1 MTRLHADIAPIAA
14 HLSQYV
20 DDGRLAGCHFV
31 LAERGTVVGDVRL
44 GWSDREAGRTVRGDE
59 LWRIYSMTKP
69 VTSLA
74 ALNLCAAGTLSLD
87 TAISD
92 HLPEFAAPL
101 VWVGAD
107 REPQP
112 AREPI
117 RVRHLLTHMS
127 GLTYGFLYRH
137 PVDAMYRSEGYEFSV
152 PKGVDVAAACE
163 LWARLPLV
171 AEPGTR
177 WNYSVSTDVL
187 GRLIEVVT
195 GEDLDVHLRR
205 TILAPLAMHDTDFW
219 VDETRADRLAAMYVP
234 EALSRRALR
243 SEPMSRSGRRRPQF
257 LAGGGGLIGS
267 AADYLRF
274 ARMLAAGGELD
285 GVRVATADTVR
296 AMTTNQLPGGV
307 DIAAIGEPV
316 TLGDDL
322 SGVGFGFGVAVVV
335 DPERTALPSVAGEF
349 SWSGA
354 ATTTFWVDPEHDV
367 IALFFSQL
375 LPSSTHPVR
384 AELKRLVYSMM
395 R

>member
-1 MTRLHADIAPIAA
+1 MSSLPADFAPVAT
-14 HLSQYV
+14 HLAGYV
-20 DDGRLAGCHFV
+20 NDGRLAGCHFV
-31 LAERGTVVGDVRL
+31 LAERGEVVADIRH
-44 GWSDREAGRTVRGDE
+44 GWSDREVGREVRGDE
-59 LWRIYSMTKP
+59 LWRVYSMTKP

-74 ALNLCAAGTLSLD
+74 ALNLCSVGALSLD
-87 TAISD
+87 TPIAD
-92 HLPEFAAPL
+92 HLPEFTAPL
-101 VWVGAD
+101 VWSGAD
-107 REPQP
+107 REPRH
-112 AREPI
+112 ASDPI
-117 RVRHLLTHMS
+117 RVHHLLTHMS

-137 PVDAMYRSEGYEFSV
+137 PVDAMYREEGYEFSV
-152 PKGVDVAAACE
+152 PKGVDVAAACAT
-163 LWARLPLV
+163 WARLPLV

-205 TILAPLAMHDTDFW
+205 TILAPLGMYDTDFW
-219 VDETRADRLAAMYVP
+219 VDDTRAERLAAMYVP
-234 EALSRRALR
+234 EPLTHRAVR
-243 SEPMSRSGRRRPQF
+243 SDPMSRSGRRRPQF
-257 LAGGGGLIGS
+257 LAGGGGLIGT

-274 ARMLAAGGELD
+274 ARMLLAGGTLD
-285 GVRVATADTVR
+285 GVRVATSDTVR
-296 AMTTNQLPGGV
+296 MMTTNQLPGGV

-354 ATTTFWVDPEHDV
+354 ATTTFWVDPVHDV

-384 AELKRLVYSMM
+384 AELKRLVYSAI